1 MNKFEALQLLMAEL
15 KKLPQSIIAWAK
27 SDAKYWGIAF
37 GSMITFLI
45 ALDLLIG
52 TNLTKKVLAE
62 VVYFDTEVDTAIEE
76 TPITRFEVGDTP
88 IEPTVLNTETLTME
102 PPAIEQE
109 AQFNDS
115 SADFTEA
122 GGGSTSAQSASF
134 TGLGGFDVNVIGTG
148 PAVKG
153 LGGVGGAPGESN
165 KSGRD
170 GAGESLGGRG
180 QGSRQAMLSS
190 GGGTQD
196 SERAVAGAINWLARH
211 QNTDGS
217 WSCKNYTKQCTDT
230 GHTCTGHEVAG
241 DYPMAAT
248 AFGLLPFFAA
258 GQTHETKGPVQRTI
272 RNGLMWMIKN
282 QDQKTGKLGTG
293 TMYEHG
299 LGTIALSEAY
309 GLSKDN
315 FLKVPAQMAV
325 KFIEEAQNQKTGGW
339 HYAPLGEGDTSVV
352 GWQLMGLKSAQMAG
366 LQVSPKT
373 LDKAKVW
380 LKSVSKGKAGGL
392 FSYMPPSGPTPCMTA
407 VGLLC
412 SQYSGA
418 KRTDPLMIEGMNYV
432 MSNLPASAKDS
443 YYWYYA
449 TQVMHNLPGPE
460 WDTWNRHARR
470 LLISTQVKE
479 GCAAGSWDPSGDGSA
494 VAGGRVMVTS
504 IRALT
509 LEVYYRYLPLYQLNK
524 SE

>member
-1 MNKFEALQLLMAEL
+1 MNKDLIRSIIPTPQELQANIVNWMKANAKFWGVSVGMHLLVLTVLGVAIGAPNVG
-15 KKLPQSIIAWAK
+15 KKL
-27 SDAKYWGIAF
+27 
-37 GSMITFLI
+37 
-45 ALDLLIG
+45 LD
-52 TNLTKKVLAE
+52 

-76 TPITRFEVGDTP
+76 TPITRFEVGETP
-88 IEPTVLNTETLTME
+88 IEPTVLNTDTLTME
-102 PPAIEQE
+102 PPAIEQD

-122 GGGSTSAQSASF
+122 GGGVATTQTASL
-134 TGLGGFDVNVIGTG
+134 TGLGGFDVSAIGAG
-148 PAVKG
+148 PSVRG
-153 LGGVGGAPGESN
+153 PGGAGISVGEGNNPG
-165 KSGRD
+165 KG
-170 GAGESLGGRG
+170 GAGEGFGSRGSGSKQAALGG
-180 QGSRQAMLSS
+180 

-217 WSCKNYTKQCTDT
+217 WSCKNYTRQCTDPS
-230 GHTCTGHEVAG
+230 CTGHEVAG

-272 RNGLMWMIKN
+272 RNGLTWMLKN
-282 QDQKTGKLGTG
+282 QDQKTGKLGNG

-299 LGTIALSEAY
+299 LATIALCEAY

-325 KFIEEAQNQKTGGW
+325 KFIEDAQNLKTGGW

-392 FSYMPPSGPTPCMTA
+392 FSYMPPSGQTPCMTA

-412 SQYSGA
+412 SQYSGM
-418 KRTDPLMIEGMNYV
+418 KRTDPAMIEGMNYV

-470 LLISTQVKE
+470 LLITTQVKE
-479 GCAAGSWDPSGDGSA
+479 GCAAGSWDPSGDGAST
-494 VAGGRVMVTS
+494 AGGRVMVTS